1 MRPLKQLLRP
11 RSISQRFAL
20 AIGTGAGLILIV
32 LAGVNYFNGR
42 ELLLEQT
49 SSEALKEVHDE
60 MRAMDDLV
68 ERIAM
73 LPYVIGATQST
84 KKLKVTTP
92 WLASLLEYC
101 PISAVYGLYMV
112 LDAGDWRDP
121 ASDIWVDR
129 KSWPEKTQ
137 LKYDFHDP
145 SQDWYHGARSAKG
158 LHVTQPYYDE
168 GGSDIDMISITQPV
182 YRQDG
187 SFIGVAGVDVALDE
201 MRKIVRKMHIRDFGM
216 NISGDSGKIASL
228 STTPKNAPKKLR
240 ESAYLISSTGAII
253 VSPEESGDQETK
265 PPAGREGE
273 TAAAAL
279 DELLNKGLVTSL
291 PGIREI
297 LASPSGWLRL
307 RDGSDK
313 VLYWAE
319 GRTTGWKLVLEV
331 PYELIVGPARTLALQ
346 SAAIGGVGLLL
357 LLWVVF
363 FVARRVSQPITELQ
377 SIASNFEK
385 GNYVE
390 DAKVL
395 RRIMKRQDELGRF
408 ASSFA
413 TMAREIR
420 LREKRLSDWNA
431 NLERTVGERTA
442 DLAKAMGKVEEANR
456 AMAAELAEAAAYSRA
471 VLPERF
477 AAGPVATDWIFVPSS
492 QLGGDS
498 FGYHW
503 LDEGHLALYLIDVCG
518 HGVSASLLSVS
529 MVNVLRN
536 SSLVGTDFHDP
547 AAVLSSLNAA
557 FPMERH
563 NDMYSTAWYGVYSCS
578 GASLRF
584 ACAGHPPAILMRP
597 DGTTVQLAAKGAI
610 LGAFPD
616 AAYAAGAAEVPP
628 GSRLY
633 LFSDGT
639 YEVDRPDGPMMTYD
653 EFSELLV
660 HAGKPGSLPMLESAI
675 RKEHGG
681 GAFEDDFSLVEFRF
695 GEGERTAGS
704 TITLRNSAE
713 ELPRLP
719 RFTEAFSLMRGL
731 GAEDRGDLDVI
742 LEELVTNVLKYGG
755 LPPGAEA
762 CTITLIIRDGTL
774 AITVSDNGQPFDPLR
789 QPEVDTRKGIEERPI
804 GGLGI
809 HFVKNLTASQHYEH
823 RDGKNI
829 LSLTM
834 TLRPGTAP

>member
-1 MRPLKQLLRP
+1 MISLQRLLSP

-32 LAGVNYFNGR
+32 LAGVNYYNGR

-84 KKLKVTTP
+84 RNLKVTTP
-92 WLASLLEYC
+92 WLASLLEHC
-101 PISAVYGLYMV
+101 PINAVYGLYMV
-112 LDAGDWRDP
+112 LDARDWRDP

-129 KSWPEKTQ
+129 KSWPDAAH

-145 SQDWYHGARSAKG
+145 SQDWYHGAREAKG
-158 LHVTQPYYDE
+158 THVTQPYFDE

-182 YRQDG
+182 YRKDG

-201 MRKIVRKMHIRDFGM
+201 MRKIVRQMHIRDFGM
-216 NISGDSGKIASL
+216 NISGDAGKVTTL
-228 STTPKNAPKKLR
+228 STAPKNSPKNLR

-253 VSPEESGDQETK
+253 VSPEEESKETQ
-265 PPAGREGE
+265 PPPIPSGRESE
-273 TAAAAL
+273 SAAAAL
-279 DELLNKGLVTSL
+279 DELLNKGLVTDL
-291 PGIREI
+291 PGLREI

-307 RDGSDK
+307 KDGSDK

-331 PYELIVGPARTLALQ
+331 PYQMIVGPARTLALQ
-346 SAAIGGVGLLL
+346 SAAIGGAGLLL
-357 LLWVVF
+357 LIGVVLYA
-363 FVARRVSQPITELQ
+363 ARRVSQPIKALQ
-377 SIASNFEK
+377 SVASNLEK
-385 GNYVE
+385 GLYEE
-390 DAKVL
+390 DSEVL
-395 RRIMKRQDELGRF
+395 SGIMGRQDELGRF

-413 TMAREIR
+413 AMAREIG

-431 NLERTVGERTA
+431 NLEQTVAERTA
-442 DLAKAMGKVEEANR
+442 DLAEAMGKVEAANR
-456 AMAAELAEAAAYSRA
+456 AMAAELSEAAAYSRA
-471 VLPERF
+471 VLPEPLP
-477 AAGPVATDWIFVPSS
+477 GPVATDWIYTPSS

-503 LDEGHLALYLIDVCG
+503 LDEDHLALYLIDVCG
-518 HGVSASLLSVS
+518 HGVRAALLSVS

-536 SSLVGTDFHDP
+536 SSLVGTDFLDP
-547 AAVLSSLNAA
+547 ASVLSSLNEA

-563 NDMYSTAWYGVYSCS
+563 NDMFSTAWYGVYSLQE
-578 GASLRF
+578 GRIRF
-584 ACAGHPPAILMRP
+584 ACAGHPPALLVRP
-597 DGTTVQLAAKGAI
+597 GGDGFPLGAKGPV
-610 LGAFPD
+610 LGAFSGS
-616 AAYAAGAAEVPP
+616 AYATGSSEVPA

-639 YEVDRPDGPMMTYD
+639 YEIDRPGALMMTYD
-653 EFSELLV
+653 EFSDLLL
-660 HAGKPGSLPMLESAI
+660 HAGEPGSLALIEEVI

-695 GEGERTAGS
+695 GEGEAPRRS
-704 TITLRNSAE
+704 ILTLRNAEE
-713 ELPRLP
+713 ELPLLT
-719 RFTEAFSLMRGL
+719 RFTGAFSRMRGL
-731 GAEDRGDLDVI
+731 GTEDRADLDVI

-762 CTITLIIRDGTL
+762 CTITLELQNGVL
-774 AITVSDNGQPFDPLR
+774 GITVTDHGQPFDPLG
-789 QPEVDTRKGIEERPI
+789 QPEVDTHLGIEERPI

-809 HFVKNLTASQHYEH
+809 HFVKHLTATQHYE
-823 RDGKNI
+823 RREGKNI
-829 LSLTM
+829 LSLTL
-834 TLRPGTAP
+834 TLRQG